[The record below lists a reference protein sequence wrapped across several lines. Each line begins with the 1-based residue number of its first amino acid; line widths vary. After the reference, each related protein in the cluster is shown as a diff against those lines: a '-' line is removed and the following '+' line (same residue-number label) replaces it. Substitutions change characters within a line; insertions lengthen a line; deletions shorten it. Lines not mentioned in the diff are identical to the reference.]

1 MLTQRGYTLLTMLI
15 TLACGLSFIVSLTS
29 LIATMKNSQQQL
41 LNELLLQHEMMRIV
55 ATLTTELRQSGYTG
69 TNRQHV
75 LATGTNVVAFQQA
88 VELGA
93 YSGESA
99 KSCVLFAVDLNT
111 NGTADNAP
119 VNEHKGFRLKDSAL
133 ESRTAGKR
141 CGQTGWH
148 DITDPRF
155 VTVEHFSINLTP
167 SQQQNVLHI
176 ELKLALK
183 GASTIFRETQFTVA
197 LQHGN

>member
-41 LNELLLQHEMMRIV
+41 LNELLLQHEMMRI
-55 ATLTTELRQSGYTG
+55 TTELRQSGYTG